1 MTNDN
6 LITLVDDSNLNN
18 YDEIELLCAF
28 ELDDNKYIVYSKNE
42 LDYDGNNIVYSGKI
56 VYRGSRQ
63 YIQNVNKEEYDK
75 IKDIIK
81 KMIDYNCEVSNV

>member
-6 LITLVDDSNLNN
+6 LITLVDDKDLNN

-28 ELDDNKYIVYSKNE
+28 ELDNNKYIVYSKNE